1 MRVTRGTICLYIFII
16 PHHIEF
22 CSKLMG
28 SQVSVMRCRSMRT
41 LAKINLKIF
50 YSAAE
55 RKKQDFANALNSFLS
70 GHKAEVQSLLVLLLA
85 PCTFFMYL
93 LVIMTAVL

>member
-1 MRVTRGTICLYIFII
+1 MDLPVWSIWNARRRGEMVIYIII

-70 GHKAEVQSLLVLLLA
+70 RQKA
-85 PCTFFMYL
+85 
-93 LVIMTAVL
+93 